1 MHFRATD
8 FGLTYYLTRG
18 PKVLED
24 ISVLDLFYSL
34 SILGMSS
41 IRSSEVSFLKNIACN
56 SISKLGLS
64 KCNP

>member
-1 MHFRATD
+1 M
-8 FGLTYYLTRG
+8 
-18 PKVLED
+18 LED

-41 IRSSEVSFLKNIACN
+41 IRSSKVSFLKNIACN
-56 SISKLGLS
+56 SISKLGQS